1 MTEPIR
7 QRIPLSVSDARAVLR
22 CKGTGQDEGHGGNRH
37 AAHAGALGQV
47 PRDPGPAAMRAT
59 RSGFRPRGL
68 VSNARGRSRVKPEAS
83 MSHGLTVAADQGPR
97 HGGGAVPAPGSLS

>member
-37 AAHAGALGQV
+37 AAHAGAL
-47 PRDPGPAAMRAT
+47 
-59 RSGFRPRGL
+59 
-68 VSNARGRSRVKPEAS
+68 
-83 MSHGLTVAADQGPR
+83 
-97 HGGGAVPAPGSLS
+97 